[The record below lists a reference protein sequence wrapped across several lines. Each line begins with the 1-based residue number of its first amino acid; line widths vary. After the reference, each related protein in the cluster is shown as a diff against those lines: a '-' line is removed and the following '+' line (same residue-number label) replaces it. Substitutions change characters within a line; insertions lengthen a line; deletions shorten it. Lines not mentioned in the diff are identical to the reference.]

1 MKMIEPLNYGWKY
14 SRKFCPAYV
23 YGPEDGEWEQV
34 DLPHTNTILP
44 YNYLNEKDYQFVSCY
59 ARELFAPDDWQGKR
73 VFLQFEGVMN
83 YAKVYC
89 NGELI
94 RDHKGGYTA
103 FSAELTKYLRCREE
117 NRIVVE
123 VDSTERADIP
133 PCGNV
138 VDYLTYGGIYREVT
152 LFVTDPEYISDV
164 QAAAEKNGD
173 SEQIGVRVSFGE
185 ALPADRKLTA
195 VLCDRESNTI
205 AEITKNISAGSR
217 ECRLA
222 FCDMQGLVHWS
233 IEKPELYSLCV
244 TLSDGQGQEIDR
256 EKIRYGHRFCHFAP
270 DGFYL
275 NGEKI
280 KLIGLNRHQSYPYVG
295 NAMPARV
302 QARDADILKF
312 EMGVNLVRT
321 SHYPQSRHFLDRCD
335 EIGLLV
341 FEEIPGWQHIG
352 DEAWQAVAVQ
362 NVEEMI
368 VHDYNHPSIILWG
381 VRINESQD
389 NHDFYTRTNAL
400 AHQLDS
406 SRQTGGVRYKQRSE
420 LLEDVYTFNDF
431 VYSGGEKVLRNREEA
446 TGLQQPVPLLVT
458 ECNGHM
464 YPTKR
469 FDHEDKLTE
478 HAKRHLQV
486 MNEATGREDITGVI
500 GWCAFDYNTHASFGS
515 GDKICYHGVYDMFRI
530 PKYAGFAYASQKPV
544 EKGAVLEILSVVSRG
559 ERNGG
564 GIVPILVATNC
575 DFVRVYKDGQELGDY
590 YPDRKHY
597 PHLAHPPVS
606 VCHLFPKDTGL
617 PISAED
623 VETLKEFVVRK
634 VENGE
639 LTDLT
644 REDFVY
650 LSQFAQQINVPVEA
664 LLTLLIKTAGGWG
677 DRENNLRF
685 VGYYQGRPVIEKQAG
700 ESKCYGQLDI
710 SPDETILHAEGDTY
724 DAVRIVVRALDDHG
738 NLMPFYNAGVTVET
752 DDMLTVMGPEQ
763 VPLIGG
769 CTAFWVRT
777 QGKTGVSHV
786 TVHTSRET
794 HTIEIQI
801 LP

>member
-1 MKMIEPLNYGWKY
+1 MKTIKPLNFGWEY
-14 SRKFCPAYV
+14 SRNFRPSFV
-23 YGPEDGEWEQV
+23 YGPDDGTWEQI

-44 YNYLNEKDYQFVSCY
+44 YNYLNEQDYQFVSCY
-59 ARELFAPDDWQGKR
+59 AKTLFAPDNWQGKR

-94 RDHKGGYTA
+94 REHKGGYTA
-103 FSAELTKYLRCREE
+103 FAAELTNHLRFHAE

-123 VDSTERADIP
+123 VDSTERADTP

-152 LFVTDPEYISDV
+152 LLITDPEYISGV
-164 QAAAEKNGD
+164 QAAAQKAEN
-173 SEQIGVRVSFGE
+173 SEQIGVRVTFGM
-185 ALPADRKLTA
+185 ALSESRTLTA
-195 VLCDRESNTI
+195 TLYDRGNKRI
-205 AEITKNISAGSR
+205 AEIKQDVSAGSQ
-217 ECRLA
+217 ECKLV
-222 FCDMQGLVHWS
+222 FYDMQGLTHWT
-233 IEKPELYSLCV
+233 IENPELYILHII
-244 TLSDGQGQEIDR
+244 LSDTHGKELDCEQ
-256 EKIRYGHRFCHFAP
+256 IRYGHRLCCFAP

-302 QARDADILKF
+302 QAQDANILKF

-352 DEAWQAVAVQ
+352 DEDWQAVAVQ

-368 VHDYNHPSIILWG
+368 LHDYNHPSIILWG

-389 NHDFYTRTNAL
+389 NHDFYTKTNAL
-400 AHQLDS
+400 AHQLDA
-406 SRQTGGVRYKQRSE
+406 SRQTGGVRYKQGSE

-431 VYSGGEKVLRNREEA
+431 VYSGGKRILRQREEA
-446 TGLQQPVPLLVT
+446 TGLNQPVPLLVT

-486 MNEATGREDITGVI
+486 MNEALGREDITGVI

-530 PKYAGFAYASQKPV
+530 PKYAGFAYASQKSM

-564 GIVPILVATNC
+564 GIVPILIATNC
-575 DFVRVYKDGQELGDY
+575 DFIRVFKDGEELGDY

-606 VCHLFPKDTGL
+606 VCHLFPKNTGL
-617 PISAED
+617 PISEED
-623 VETLKEFVVRK
+623 TETLKQFVVRK
-634 VENGE
+634 VESGE

-644 REDFVY
+644 REDFAY
-650 LSQFAQQINVPVEA
+650 LSQFAQQIHIPVEK

-677 DRENNLRF
+677 DRENDLRF
-685 VGYYQGRPVIEKQAG
+685 VGYYEGRPVIEKHAG
-700 ESKCYGQLDI
+700 ESKCYGHLEI
-710 SPDETILHAEGDTY
+710 RPDETVLHAEADTY
-724 DAVRIVVRALDDHG
+724 DAVRIVIRALDNCG
-738 NLMPFYNAGVTVET
+738 NLMPFYNTGVTVET
-752 DDMLTVMGPEQ
+752 DDMLALMGPSEFS
-763 VPLIGG
+763 LIGG
-769 CTAFWVRT
+769 CIAFWVRT
-777 QGKTGVSHV
+777 LKKTGVSYL
-786 TVHTSRET
+786 TIRTPLET
-794 HTIEIQI
+794 HNIAIQI